1 MKARHHLTNTRAGRE
16 THERLF
22 QRTVLV
28 GTAEG
33 EKIRARK
40 LTVTWNEGNM
50 PILGLARLRLD
61 EQRGRKREKRYR
73 YTVPS
78 RSKQLFPEFGRSQL
92 YTFVSQFGIY
102 SVRSVCFR
110 AKAIAPSSMVSL
122 ALEALSDIL
131 MTFGNRFRQKVTSS
145 DL

>member
-1 MKARHHLTNTRAGRE
+1 MKARHHLTNTRAGTE

-33 EKIRARK
+33 EKIRTRK
-40 LTVTWNEGNM
+40 LTVTGTKAKC
-50 PILGLARLRLD
+50 PFSGLARLRLD

-73 YTVPS
+73 CTVPS

-92 YTFVSQFGIY
+92 CTFVSQFGIY
-102 SVRSVCFR
+102 SVRSVCFQ